1 MLDGQLFTSSYYILL
16 PSMGMYGCYIPRLHV
31 VICFAHLCELRLD
44 AQPAVLKAGITDA
57 RAAAATSEAPGILQA

>member
-1 MLDGQLFTSSYYILL
+1 
-16 PSMGMYGCYIPRLHV
+16 MYGCYIPRLHV